1 MPIYSVNLVGPS
13 EITCLENGELGKRVY
28 MMGEYHEKNPQCPGG
43 LNYIE
48 IWQFMLN
55 VVANYE
61 QLPFDARKDID
72 EQMMDIFL
80 EIPYIEKDIIRYR
93 RENGMN
99 QYIDDIENLFAECLV
114 KTNKRCPKRTR
125 LHFADI
131 RRTIPKIY
139 GNPAP
144 SEYPYASCLANQ
156 QELAYMIRLDP
167 SYRNG
172 FIEYLKKWTSEDIF
186 SSKEIKDQ
194 FDPKK
199 HSNPNYINALK
210 QITIDKNNQM
220 IDKKKSLT
228 TSFLNRGAGPV
239 FIDIYREIR
248 RNMDSP
254 YINDTNAFEI
264 FTFETIGRNYTTR
277 NRINIREWLIDRVA
291 LSMDTYLLA
300 RLLKDYVRNAIVYVG
315 LYHSRDC
322 VETLEQLGFR
332 KTVEEKDAGPGKNG
346 FQCLNLNRIPELTY
360 YANTDQSKMQIWNP
374 NLIVQNRPRIPVRKI
389 IKRKINK
396 KRVMKRRQRN
406 IRKYK
411 KHY

>member
-13 EITCLENGELGKRVY
+13 EITCLENKELGKRVY
-28 MMGEYHEKNPQCPGG
+28 MMGEYHEKNPMCQSG

-80 EIPYIEKDIIRYR
+80 EVPYIEKDIIRYR

-99 QYIDDIENLFAECLV
+99 QYIDDIENLFAACLV

-139 GNPAP
+139 GTPTP
-144 SEYPYASCLANQ
+144 SDYPYASCLVDQ
-156 QELAYMIRLDP
+156 QDLAYMIALGP
-167 SYRNG
+167 KYRDG
-172 FIEYLKKWTSEDIF
+172 FIEYLKKWSFEDIF
-186 SSKEIKDQ
+186 SSKEINDQ
-194 FDPKK
+194 FEPKK
-199 HSNPNYINALK
+199 HSNPTYINTLK
-210 QITIDKNNQM
+210 QITIRKVKEFDE
-220 IDKKKSLT
+220 KKVRLT
-228 TSFLNRGAGPV
+228 TSFSNRGAGAV
-239 FIDIYREIR
+239 FVDIYREIR

-254 YINDTNAFEI
+254 YIDYTNAYEI

-277 NRINIREWLIDRVA
+277 NRINIGEWLIDRVA

-315 LYHSRDC
+315 LYHSRYC
-322 VETLEQLGFR
+322 VETLEQLGFK
-332 KTVEEKDAGPGKNG
+332 KTVEEKDSGQGKNG
-346 FQCLNLNRIPELTY
+346 YQCLNLNRFPELTY
-360 YANTDQSKMQIWNP
+360 YANAGQSNIQIQNP
-374 NLIVQNRPRIPVRKI
+374 NLIMQNRPRIPVRKI
-389 IKRKINK
+389 IKRKINRK
-396 KRVMKRRQRN
+396 HVMKRRKRN

-411 KHY
+411 KQH